1 MKPKPKKNQHN
12 EVLQLFEKRGSYE
25 SPKMLSEEIPLASYS
40 AVVEAN
46 VAVKEEIEQH
56 VLADPVIE
64 EGEAPAEILET
75 IS

>member
-1 MKPKPKKNQHN
+1 M
-12 EVLQLFEKRGSYE
+12 F
-25 SPKMLSEEIPLASYS
+25 SEEIPLASYS

>member
-1 MKPKPKKNQHN
+1 
-12 EVLQLFEKRGSYE
+12 
-25 SPKMLSEEIPLASYS
+25 MLSQEIPLTSYS
-40 AVVEAN
+40 VVVEAN

-56 VLADPVIE
+56 LLGNPVIE